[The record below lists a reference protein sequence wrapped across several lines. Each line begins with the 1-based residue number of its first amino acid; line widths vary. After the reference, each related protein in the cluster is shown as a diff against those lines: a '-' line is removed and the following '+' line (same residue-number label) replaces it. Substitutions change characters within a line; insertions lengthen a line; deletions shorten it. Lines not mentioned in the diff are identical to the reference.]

1 MRTSIQSGNG
11 CRKAIKLPENLLFPR
26 PVAQIRTTYLY
37 GMTQPTMTTISV
49 EEIIKARHRLRG
61 IALETPLM
69 RSTRLSRL
77 YDAEIYLKREDL
89 QEVRSYKIRGSYN
102 KMASLSTEERTRGVV
117 CASAGNHAQGLAYAC
132 NAMQVKGVIFMPV
145 VTPAQKVRKVRMF
158 GGEYVEVVLIG
169 DTYDDAYSESMRVA
183 EERGLTYVHPFD
195 DPKTIAGQGTVGLE
209 ILDASTQPIDLLVM
223 AVGGGG
229 LSAGIGSV
237 FSQLSPHT
245 KLIGVEPSGAPAMY
259 KSLQAGEVVTL
270 DTIDSFVDGAAVR
283 RVGQHNFPIV
293 RDTIDHIELVDEGKV
308 CGVMLDLYNEDGLV
322 VEPAGALSI
331 AVLDQLG
338 DLHGKR
344 IVCIVSGG
352 NNDITRTPEIQE
364 RALMYSGLKH
374 YFIVEF
380 PQRSG
385 ALRDF
390 LDVLGPEDD
399 ITHFEYTKK
408 HNRAM
413 GPALVGIQLGQ
424 RGDFEKLLKRMEDRK
439 LRFEHLNDQ
448 PILFEMLI

>member
-1 MRTSIQSGNG
+1 MVDTDV
-11 CRKAIKLPENLLFPR
+11 KL
-26 PVAQIRTTYLY
+26 
-37 GMTQPTMTTISV
+37 ISV
-49 EEIIKARHRLRG
+49 EEVIKARHQLRG
-61 IALETPLM
+61 VALETPLM
-69 RSTRLSRL
+69 RSTRLSKL
-77 YDAEIYLKREDL
+77 YNADIYLKREDL

-102 KMASLSTEERTRGVV
+102 KMASLSKAERDRGVV

-132 NAMQVKGVIFMPV
+132 NAMQVNGVIFMPV
-145 VTPAQKVRKVRMF
+145 VTPSQKVRKVRMF
-158 GGEYVEVVLIG
+158 GGDYVEVVLIG

-183 EERGLTYVHPFD
+183 QERGLTYVHPFD

-209 ILDASTQPIDLLVM
+209 ILDAATRPVDLVVM

-229 LSAGIGSV
+229 LSAGVGSV
-237 FSQLSPHT
+237 FRQLSPQT
-245 KLIGVEPSGAPAMY
+245 RLIGVEPSGAPAMY
-259 KSLQAGEVVTL
+259 DSIRQGKIVTL
-270 DTIDSFVDGAAVR
+270 DKIDSFVDGAAVR
-283 RVGQHNFPIV
+283 RVGTNNFPIV
-293 RDTIDHIELVDEGKV
+293 RETFERIELVDEGKV

-338 DLHGKR
+338 DLSGQH
-344 IVCIVSGG
+344 IVCVVSGG

-364 RALMYSGLKH
+364 RALMYAGLKH

-413 GPALVGIQLGQ
+413 GPALVGIQLGA
-424 RGDFEKLLKRMEDRK
+424 RGDFELLLERMDKRK
-439 LRFEHLNDQ
+439 LRYEHLNDQ

>member
-1 MRTSIQSGNG
+1 
-11 CRKAIKLPENLLFPR
+11 
-26 PVAQIRTTYLY
+26 
-37 GMTQPTMTTISV
+37 MTRNASPLVSV
-49 EEIIKARHRLRG
+49 EEVIKARHRLRG
-61 IALETPLM
+61 VALETPLT
-69 RSTRLSRL
+69 RSTRLSKR
-77 YDAEIYLKREDL
+77 YGAEVYLKREDL

-102 KMASLSTEERTRGVV
+102 KMQSLTQDERDRGVV

-145 VTPAQKVRKVRMF
+145 VTPAQKVRKVRLF
-158 GGEYVEVVLIG
+158 GGEYVEVVLVG
-169 DTYDDAYSESMRVA
+169 DTYDDAYAESMRVSG
-183 EERGLTYVHPFD
+183 ERGLTYVHPFD
-195 DPKTIAGQGTVGLE
+195 DPMTIAGQGTVGLE
-209 ILDASTQPIDLLVM
+209 ILDAAKQPIDLLIM

-229 LSAGIGSV
+229 LSAGVGSV
-237 FSQLSPHT
+237 FKQLSPT
-245 KLIGVEPSGAPAMY
+245 TSIIGVEPAGAPAMY
-259 KSLQAGEVVTL
+259 ESLRKGEIVTL

-283 RVGQHNFPIV
+283 RVGKHNFPIV
-293 RDTIDHIELVDEGKV
+293 AATVERIELVDEGKV
-308 CGVMLDLYNEDGLV
+308 CGTMLELYNEDGLV

-338 DLHGKR
+338 DLSGKHV
-344 IVCIVSGG
+344 VCVISGG

-364 RALMYSGLKH
+364 RALMYAGLKH

-385 ALRDF
+385 ALREF
-390 LDVLGPEDD
+390 LDVLGPDDD

-424 RGDFEKLLKRMEDRK
+424 RDGFDRLLGEMTRRK
-439 LRFEHLNDQ
+439 MRFEHLNDQ

>member
-1 MRTSIQSGNG
+1 
-11 CRKAIKLPENLLFPR
+11 
-26 PVAQIRTTYLY
+26 
-37 GMTQPTMTTISV
+37 MTRNASPLVSV
-49 EEIIKARHRLRG
+49 EEVIKARHRLRG
-61 IALETPLM
+61 VALETPLM
-69 RSTRLSRL
+69 RSTRLSKR
-77 YDAEIYLKREDL
+77 YGAEVYLKREDL

-102 KMASLSTEERTRGVV
+102 KMQSLTQDERDRGVV

-145 VTPAQKVRKVRMF
+145 VTPAQKVRKVRLF
-158 GGEYVEVVLIG
+158 GGEYVEVVLVG
-169 DTYDDAYSESMRVA
+169 DTYDDAYAESMRVA
-183 EERGLTYVHPFD
+183 GERGLTYVHPFD
-195 DPKTIAGQGTVGLE
+195 DPMTIAGQGTVGLE
-209 ILDASTQPIDLLVM
+209 ILDAAKQPIDLLIM

-229 LSAGIGSV
+229 LSAGVGSV
-237 FSQLSPHT
+237 FKQLSPT
-245 KLIGVEPSGAPAMY
+245 TSIIGVEPAGAPAMY
-259 KSLQAGEVVTL
+259 ESLRKGEIVTL

-283 RVGQHNFPIV
+283 RVGKHNFPIV
-293 RDTIDHIELVDEGKV
+293 AATVERIELVDEGKV
-308 CGVMLDLYNEDGLV
+308 CGTMLELYNEDGLV

-338 DLHGKR
+338 DLSGKHV
-344 IVCIVSGG
+344 VCVVSGG

-364 RALMYSGLKH
+364 RALMYAGLKH

-385 ALRDF
+385 ALREF
-390 LDVLGPEDD
+390 LDVLGPDDD

-424 RGDFEKLLKRMEDRK
+424 RDGFDRLLGEMTRRK
-439 LRFEHLNDQ
+439 MRFEHLNDQ